1 MSLDWENLC
10 ILSKIGQIAFVV
22 KVLSTAA
29 QVRPVK
35 SSEYAIAW
43 LLMKMILNRIE
54 SKQFLEFLLKLNKSG
69 INKFI

>member
-1 MSLDWENLC
+1 MSSDLEELC
-10 ILSKIGQIAFVV
+10 ILSTRGQTALVV
-22 KVLSTAA
+22 KVLSIAA